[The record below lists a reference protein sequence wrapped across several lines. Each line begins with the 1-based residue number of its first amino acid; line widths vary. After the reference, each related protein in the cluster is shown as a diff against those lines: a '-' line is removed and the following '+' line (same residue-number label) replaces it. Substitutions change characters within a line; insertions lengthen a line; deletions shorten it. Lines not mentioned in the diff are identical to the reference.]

1 VSSPAI
7 KQFRELVR
15 GKFRAMQRDWTPRE
29 RVEWYLLSIGST
41 DHADAFVD
49 GLAKIIEEAIEDD
62 RAKGSGKQ

>member
-1 VSSPAI
+1 
-7 KQFRELVR
+7 
-15 GKFRAMQRDWTPRE
+15 MQRDWTPRE